1 MALTR
6 VSGRVVYPHGEDTPT
21 PVTGDGVIEYVH
33 ATPGVIGEAV
43 HGPDRHRIEYTDGV
57 AGEAWLKA
65 GMWRAYVYPSEG
77 RSYTLHLGIP
87 EDGDVTLADV
97 VGEVVPDGIVT
108 KGDPGEPG
116 EPGRDGQD
124 GRDGHTPEITFDGT
138 TIVVDGVPGPD
149 LKGDPGEGGGGV
161 AGAVPIFAT
170 LAEAQA
176 WEAANPGRKALTVE
190 PPETDV
196 DPPTPGI
203 LTVSPT
209 DITAN
214 LTVTGASDNRAITGY
229 AFRRGTGA
237 WSDWQVGNT
246 YTATGLTPGTEYT
259 FQHKVRDGAGN
270 EALGAPVTRTTAAMS
285 AKTPAEIGALWG
297 HWDASAAGSLT
308 TSGSAVAAWSD
319 ISGASRQ
326 LAQSAPGQQPST
338 GTLNGLTAVQFDR
351 TTQDYL
357 RYQSSFTID
366 AATGYTLVA
375 VARFADDN
383 ISAAQTVASLNSG
396 AAIKR
401 RSPDGIL
408 HSGINPELK
417 GPDSPKP
424 VAGSTYMMAMV
435 VRSGSPSRAWI
446 SGVSGAV
453 AASTAPNPATAFD
466 VGRWAQGASDYLSGT
481 VGEVWVHDRALTD
494 AELDSLRMYAQQK
507 WGAQ

>member
-1 MALTR
+1 MVNTFRGL
-6 VSGRVVYPHGEDTPT
+6 
-21 PVTGDGVIEYVH
+21 
-33 ATPGVIGEAV
+33 
-43 HGPDRHRIEYTDGV
+43 
-57 AGEAWLKA
+57 L
-65 GMWRAYVYPSEG
+65 
-77 RSYTLHLGIP
+77 
-87 EDGDVTLADV
+87 
-97 VGEVVPDGIVT
+97 PDGTLPDAAQEQVSDLIDAH
-108 KGDPGEPG
+108 GLPS
-116 EPGRDGQD
+116 
-124 GRDGHTPEITFDGT
+124 GT
-138 TIVVDGVPGPD
+138 
-149 LKGDPGEGGGGV
+149 
-161 AGAVPIFAT
+161 VPIFET
-170 LAEAQA
+170 LAEAIA

-190 PPETDV
+190 PQEPDV
-196 DPPTPGI
+196 DPPIPGV
-203 LTVSPT
+203 LAVSPT

-214 LTVTGASDNRAITGY
+214 LTVTGASDNRAVTGY
-229 AFRRGTGA
+229 SFRRGTGA

-246 YTATGLTPGTEYT
+246 YTATGLTPDTEYT

-270 EALGAPVTRTTAAMS
+270 ESLGAAVAATTSAMS
-285 AKTPAEIGALWG
+285 AKTPEEIGALWG

-308 TSGSAVAAWSD
+308 TSGSAVSAWSD

-351 TTQDYL
+351 ARQDYM
-357 RYQSSFTID
+357 RCSFSPPID

-383 ISAAQTVASLNSG
+383 IAVSQTVAGPAGGVS
-396 AAIKR
+396 IKR

-408 HSGINPELK
+408 HSGNSPELK
-417 GPDSPKP
+417 GPDSLKP

-446 SGVSGAV
+446 SGVSGEV
-453 AASTAPNPATAFD
+453 TAAAAPNPATAFD

-481 VGEVWVHDRALTD
+481 VGEVWVHDRALTG